1 MRLGTTNQFIPNLS
15 VDIAQIINFTN
26 LFIVITLLTGIFAGP
41 MSAFASILNKMNTT
55 QLAKEAKE
63 VRIGEVM
70 STWTSPDPENKMFYT
85 YVKIR
90 VEKTIK
96 GKPEVKEMLLRQ
108 PGGAWKNPETGRMTY
123 QKVFGMSTFKQGE
136 RALMFINHSKDGAP
150 SVMFQGKRE
159 IVKDETG
166 QDVAVEESNDD
177 VEYANQPHH
186 EKGLYAARER
196 KSLDSV
202 VSEIQRAINE
212 NKGDLNK

>member
-1 MRLGTTNQFIPNLS
+1 
-15 VDIAQIINFTN
+15 
-26 LFIVITLLTGIFAGP
+26 
-41 MSAFASILNKMNTT
+41 MNTT
-55 QLAKEAKE
+55 QLTKEAKE
-63 VRIGEVM
+63 VRIGEVV

-85 YVKIR
+85 YVKVR
-90 VEKTIK
+90 VEKTLK
-96 GKPEVKEMLLRQ
+96 GKQEVKEMLLRQ
-108 PGGAWKNPETGRMTY
+108 PGGTWINPDTGAKTT

-136 RALMFINHSKDGAP
+136 RALMFITHSKDGAP

-177 VEYANQPHH
+177 VEYANQHHH
-186 EKGLYAARER
+186 EKSLYAARER